1 LPWVRRDA
9 TTPASSYRIKIWSCV
24 WIPVA
29 ASGESANLT
38 GKLKMKPQYDV
49 DARKSE
55 VRIRI

>member
-1 LPWVRRDA
+1 M
-9 TTPASSYRIKIWSCV
+9 
-24 WIPVA
+24 IPVA